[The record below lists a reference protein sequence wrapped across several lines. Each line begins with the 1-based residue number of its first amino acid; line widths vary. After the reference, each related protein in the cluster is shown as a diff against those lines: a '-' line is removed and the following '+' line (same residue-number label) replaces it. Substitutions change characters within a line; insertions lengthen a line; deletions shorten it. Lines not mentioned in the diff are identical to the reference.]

1 MILQGS
7 ARPVVRS
14 ELYEELQAR
23 IYDHVPPILVCNVI
37 HLIRLCP
44 HGQSLIRCI
53 VYIEPDVPH
62 SLVLRKGLYS

>member
-1 MILQGS
+1 MILQRS

-14 ELYEELQAR
+14 ELYEELEAR

-44 HGQSLIRCI
+44 HGCHI